1 MGKSPSHNS
10 QLLTARKSLQVPDVR
25 SWPMVLLRILELD
38 LACTGIGALGVVA
51 FAQTI
56 AQHLPRAEHMQLGT
70 CCRALERVAR

>member
-1 MGKSPSHNS
+1 
-10 QLLTARKSLQVPDVR
+10 
-25 SWPMVLLRILELD
+25 MVLLRILELD

-70 CCRALERVAR
+70 CCRGLERVAR